1 MATAHAIAA
10 RPAEK
15 VDVAAV
21 LEIDH
26 VAERADEVRRAV
38 EEARCLVAEIGG
50 ELVGFCVS
58 GRFMGFDYL
67 ELLIVDAAHRRQ
79 GVGTVL
85 IEAWERT
92 AETLKLFTST
102 NVSNVPMQR
111 LCESLGYVRSGL
123 IDNLDEGD
131 PEIVY
136 FKFNSRHSK

>member
-1 MATAHAIAA
+1 MATADAIAV
-10 RPAEK
+10 RPAQK

-26 VAERADEVRRAV
+26 VVERAGEVKRAV

-50 ELVGFCVS
+50 ELVGFCVR
-58 GRFMGFDYL
+58 GRFFGFDFL
-67 ELLIVDAAHRRQ
+67 ELLIVDVAHRRQ

-85 IEAWERT
+85 IEEWERT
-92 AETLKLFTST
+92 AETPKLFTST

-111 LCESLGYVRSGL
+111 LCESLGYVRSGF

-136 FKFNSRHSK
+136 FKFK